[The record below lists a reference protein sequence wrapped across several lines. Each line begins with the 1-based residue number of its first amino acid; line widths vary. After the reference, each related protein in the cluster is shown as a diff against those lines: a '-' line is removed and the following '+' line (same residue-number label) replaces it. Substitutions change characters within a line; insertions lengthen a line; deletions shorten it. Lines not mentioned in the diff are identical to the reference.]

1 MPAANTNGE
10 EIRFTTAHL
19 GIGERTPE
27 RGRSN
32 VREGVGDTLLVEVAG
47 LSLKEVKDL
56 GESAIEVTLRDILD
70 PANADMEFLAKFDS
84 GY

>member
-1 MPAANTNGE
+1 MAAANANGA
-10 EIRFTTAHL
+10 EIRFTTAL
-19 GIGERTPE
+19 QVLDGRTGE
-27 RGRSN
+27 RGRTI

-47 LSLKEVKDL
+47 LSLKQLQGL

-70 PANADMEFLAKFDS
+70 PANADMEFLADFDS